1 MTHARYAG
9 AVGTT
14 AQWICYKQADRE
26 TPHEEPVVRSSSVSG
41 WRADELLNLVL
52 PLHEFDERLT
62 AVSVRIGGPALG
74 VFVSDSDW
82 AFLVAASGSQTVRL
96 VLDEQAATD
105 DKEGQEAIGLSRNTE
120 AAEFLEWSNRFAPKP
135 ATPRDLDSALMG
147 RPAEDGCA
155 GAATLLATMG
165 LPLPETEPLDVSAF
179 DGADV
184 VLDSGRF
191 HLWRGRDLR
200 LDEAAYIPGYGRGEG
215 GRFWG
220 VWRRGGGPPV
230 VWVPES
236 RVQTL
241 KAELARRNG
250 VAVPFS
256 IRVGGLL
263 EARAKR

>member
-1 MTHARYAG
+1 MNHARYAG

-14 AQWICYKQADRE
+14 AQWICYKQADRV
-26 TPHEEPVVRSSSVSG
+26 TPHEEPVVRSRSVSG
-41 WRADELLNLVL
+41 WRVDELLNLVL
-52 PLHEFDERLT
+52 PLHEFDGRLN

-96 VLDEQAATD
+96 ILDEQAATD
-105 DKEGQEAIGLSRNTE
+105 YKEGQEAIGLARGSEPR
-120 AAEFLEWSNRFAPKP
+120 EFLDWSRRFAPKP
-135 ATPRDLDSALMG
+135 AKRDDLDSALLG
-147 RPAEDGCA
+147 EPAEDGCA
-155 GAATLLATMG
+155 GAATLLATIG
-165 LPLPETEPLDVSAF
+165 LLLPETDSLDVSAF
-179 DGADV
+179 DGAEV
-184 VLDSGRF
+184 VLGSGRL

-200 LDEAAYIPGYGRGEG
+200 LDDAAYIPGYGRGES

-220 VWRRGGGPPV
+220 VWRRSGGPPV
-230 VWVPES
+230 IWVPES
-236 RVQTL
+236 QVRTL